1 MLKVQKMQYDA
12 FIPSR
17 AHPTDAGLDLQCVND
32 FGLLIGERTLVK
44 LGIAIEIPDGYEAQI
59 RARSGLAL
67 KNGVTVLNGVGTV
80 DSSYRGELGVILIN
94 HGNDPI
100 NFKRGDKIAQLVIN
114 KIELF
119 EPVEF
124 DALNHSNRGTGGFG
138 STGVSA

>member
-1 MLKVQKMQYDA
+1 MLKVQKLQFDA

-17 AHPTDAGLDLQCVND
+17 AHSTDAGLDLQCVND
-32 FGLLIGERTLVK
+32 FSLLTGERTLVK
-44 LGIAIEIPDGYEAQI
+44 LGIAIEIPTGYEAQI

-94 HGNDPI
+94 HGEPI

-114 KIELF
+114 KIELI
-119 EPVEF
+119 EPVEV
-124 DALNHSNRGTGGFG
+124 DSLNSTERGNGGFG
-138 STGVSA
+138 STGV